1 MKKHWRIEQ
10 DDETL
15 CWLHFNMT
23 ESQTNLLSQET
34 LEELDQVLKEIG
46 RLRPAGLIIC
56 SDKKS
61 GFITGADVKEF
72 AVQDNVHEVEAYI
85 KRVHATFALLESFN
99 FPTIALIHGFCLG
112 GGLELALACR
122 YRIARDDE
130 NTRLGF
136 PEVRLG
142 IFPGFGGTVRSTQ
155 LIGGHKAMELMLSGR
170 TLSARA
176 AKRYGLIDL
185 CVPERQF
192 ITAVREMIRQ
202 KPAGQRLSLTQR
214 LLATRLM
221 RPAFAQLLKHQVAR
235 RINPQH
241 YPGPYRLI
249 DHWTA
254 HSNRPVEMYASEAHQ
269 VAELVTSN
277 TAQSL
282 VRVFLLQER
291 LKTLGR
297 DSAFKPEHVHVI
309 GAGAMGGDIAAWC
322 AFKGMRVTLQ
332 DQGPAQLSRAL
343 KRAYQLFAKKRKR
356 PRLIQE
362 TADRLI
368 PDHKGYG
375 IEKAD
380 VLIEAIFEDVDAKRS
395 LYRDVEPRLKATA
408 LLATNTSS
416 IPLETLNAQMQ
427 QPARL
432 VGLHFFNPVSK
443 MPLVE
448 IVHGPQTD
456 PEQTRHGAVFV
467 KQIDRL
473 PLPVA
478 SSPGFLVNRILMPYL
493 LQAVAL
499 LEDGVAPEQVDRA
512 ATDFGMPMGPIE
524 LADAVGLDICN
535 SVAEK
540 MAVHFGNQVP
550 QRLHRL
556 VELGHLGIKSGKGFY
571 AYKGKKIQKDK
582 KALQATVDPA
592 LADRMI
598 LRMLNEAIACLRE
611 GIVADADL
619 LDAGVIFGAGF
630 APFRGGPMQ
639 YIRQS
644 GQERLL
650 QQLRAMSRQPGAS
663 LSVDRG
669 WELLTIT

>member
-1 MKKHWRIEQ
+1 MNKHWRIEQ
-10 DDETL
+10 DDESL
-15 CWLHFNMT
+15 CWLHFDMA

-61 GFITGADVKEF
+61 GFVTGADVKEF
-72 AVQDNVHEVEAYI
+72 AGQDKVREVEAYI
-85 KRVHATFALLESFN
+85 KTVHATFALLESFD
-99 FPTIALIHGFCLG
+99 FPTIALTHGFCLG

-130 NTRLGF
+130 STRLGF

-155 LIGGHKAMELMLSGR
+155 LIGAQKSMELMLSGR
-170 TLSARA
+170 PLSARA

-192 ITAVREMIRQ
+192 TSAVRELIRQ
-202 KPAGQRLSLTQR
+202 KPASQHRSLTQR

-221 RPAFAQLLKHQVAR
+221 RPAFAQLLKYQVAR
-235 RINPQH
+235 RVNPQH

-254 HSNRPVEMYASEAHQ
+254 HGHRPAEMYASEAHQ

-332 DQGPAQLSRAL
+332 DQGPEQLSRAF
-343 KRAYQLFAKKRKR
+343 KRAYQLFEKKRKR

-362 TADRLI
+362 TTDRLI

-375 IEKAD
+375 IDKAD

-395 LYRDVEPRLKATA
+395 LYREVEPRLKATA

-416 IPLETLNAQMQ
+416 IPLETLNARMQ

-448 IVHGPQTD
+448 IVHGPETD

-524 LADAVGLDICN
+524 LADAVGLDICY

-540 MAVHFGNQVP
+540 MAAHFGNQVP
-550 QRLHRL
+550 GRLQRL
-556 VELGHLGIKSGKGFY
+556 VERGHHGAKSGKGFY
-571 AYKGKKIQKDK
+571 TYKNKKIQKDK
-582 KALQATVDPA
+582 KALKAAADPA

-663 LSVDRG
+663 FAVDRG
-669 WELLTIT
+669 WEFLSIT